1 MIDLINFEFIE
12 KELRRFWIKSLVV
25 VLIINLFIYRYG
37 NYLGNI
43 NFVWKIFLEE
53 KKCDVVVVVRNVNL
67 IKDDVL
73 KFVMCCMRKDFID
86 RYFCKCKI

>member
-53 KKCDVVVVVRNVNL
+53 KKCDFVVVVRNVNL

>member
-25 VLIINLFIYRYG
+25 VLIINLFIYRFG

-43 NFVWKIFLEE
+43 NFVWKIFFEE
-53 KKCDVVVVVRNVNL
+53 KKCDFVVVVRNVNL

>member
-25 VLIINLFIYRYG
+25 VLIINLFIYRFG

-43 NFVWKIFLEE
+43 NFVWKIFFEE
-53 KKCDVVVVVRNVNL
+53 KKCDFVVVVRNVNL

-73 KFVMCCMRKDFID
+73 KFV
-86 RYFCKCKI
+86 